1 MSSENGVPMDV
12 CIYCG
17 AEIITHS
24 QNCKHG
30 ECGTRYSYGVTTQS
44 DICKQIVQLKEE
56 NAEKDHR
63 IAELEAECVW
73 LNIENKRIRKTA
85 GNMFDSGVAF
95 SVWNRFDGGI
105 HRPFNKEEALKHNG
119 LGE

>member
-56 NAEKDHR
+56 NAEKDRR
-63 IAELEAECVW
+63 IAELEKEFVNTKERIQNTIIEATGASDFRCI
-73 LNIENKRIRKTA
+73 LNEIINLMADFIKA
-85 GNMFDSGVAF
+85 
-95 SVWNRFDGGI
+95 
-105 HRPFNKEEALKHNG
+105 NG

>member
-1 MSSENGVPMDV
+1 MYSENGVPMDV

-56 NAEKDHR
+56 NAEKDQR

-73 LNIENKRIRKTA
+73 LNIESKRIRKTA